1 MSGVVWPL
9 TPAASKGLGFA
20 VLAAT
25 ALLGGCGSDDGLR
38 NGSDAAVETGFLAG
52 AQLQAFPDSLSETGL
67 YPDTADRGA
76 WSPLV
81 SLFEPAHALWTNG
94 SDKQRFVSLPV
105 GATVDTSQQD
115 WVFPVGV
122 IFFKTF
128 SYRALNSDSLPIE
141 TRALRLTE
149 DGWEY
154 AVYLWDDEGMEAELL
169 DGSIPVKVAVNHQ
182 GEEFE
187 HEVPSTLQ
195 CRMCHESQEPRV
207 IGFDE
212 LRLNAPL
219 SGDTASV
226 DAVTQLV
233 QLAED
238 GILSELPVAPDEIVH
253 EDQVTESV
261 LGYFQGNCVHCHNG
275 SFGAASAFDLDHSVA
290 LGNIIGVETTS
301 ELVSGIRVT
310 PGIPDESGLFL
321 AVSRNSA
328 DTTAQPM
335 PPIGVQRVDEVAV
348 DMIRRWIL
356 ALP

>member
-1 MSGVVWPL
+1 M
-9 TPAASKGLGFA
+9 
-20 VLAAT
+20 LAAT
-25 ALLGGCGSDDGLR
+25 WLLGACSPDDGPG
-38 NGSDAAVETGFLAG
+38 NGSLSAVETGFLG
-52 AQLQAFPDSLSETGL
+52 GEQLQVFPDAPSEVGL
-67 YPDTADRGA
+67 YPDTTNRDD
-76 WSPLV
+76 WTPSV

-94 SDKQRFVSLPV
+94 SEKQRFVSLPV
-105 GATVDTSQQD
+105 GATVDTSQAD

-128 SYRALNSDSLPIE
+128 SYRALDEDSLPIE
-141 TRALRLTE
+141 TRALRKTAE
-149 DGWEY
+149 GWEY
-154 AVYLWDDEGMEAELL
+154 AVYLWDDEGADAALL
-169 DGSIPVKVAVNHQ
+169 DGSIPVKVAVSHQ
-182 GEEFE
+182 GDQFE

-219 SGDTASV
+219 SGDTA
-226 DAVTQLV
+226 T
-233 QLAED
+233 QLAELAEA
-238 GILSELPVAPDEIVH
+238 GILSELPPAPDEIVH
-253 EDQVTESV
+253 EDELTESV

-290 LGNIIGVETTS
+290 LENIIGVETPS
-301 ELVSGIRVT
+301 ELVGGIRVT
-310 PGIPDESGLFL
+310 PGLPDESGLFL
-321 AVSRNSA
+321 AVSRNSEV
-328 DTTAQPM
+328 TTAQPM